1 MILGTGIDLIE
12 VARIAA
18 SFEKFGERFVNRILL
33 PAEIAYC
40 LSHKRPAPFLAVRF
54 AAKEAVS
61 KAFGT
66 GIGAALGWQDIEIRR
81 RESGEPF
88 VVLHGRGQELFEA
101 RGATRKITP
110 PPRRFW
116 KAEAERP
123 KYLLAFDQPV
133 GRNSF
138 SGAADLAN
146 RGRGSK
152 IPEKSYCKAARSCY
166 YPRPLSEKPGAE
178 FYQPLTD
185 NRSLYGSTY

>member
-18 SFEKFGERFVNRILL
+18 SFAKFGNRFVNRVLL
-33 PAEIAYC
+33 PDEIAYC
-40 LSHKRPAPFLAVRF
+40 LAHKNSAPFLAVRF

-101 RGATRKITP
+101 RGAKKLHITLSHTENY
-110 PPRRFW
+110 
-116 KAEAERP
+116 AT
-123 KYLLAFDQPV
+123 
-133 GRNSF
+133 
-138 SGAADLAN
+138 AAAILE
-146 RGRGSK
+146 S
-152 IPEKSYCKAARSCY
+152 
-166 YPRPLSEKPGAE
+166 
-178 FYQPLTD
+178 
-185 NRSLYGSTY
+185 